1 MAKLQRVGTN
11 ASPLVA
17 VPRPDAKDEPMLV
30 SEVGFSTWV
39 PGGRVGNPSFKRLRD
54 DKSAPAT
61 GAFGRPAAVNRV
73 SPFEHRS
80 LRNSI
85 SSMPI

>member
-1 MAKLQRVGTN
+1 MAKLQRIGTN
-11 ASPLVA
+11 ASPFVA
-17 VPRPDAKDEPMLV
+17 VPRPDVKNELKLV
-30 SEVGFSTWV
+30 CEVGFSTWV
-39 PGGRVGNPSFKRLRD
+39 PTGRVGNPSFKRLRD

-80 LRNSI
+80 LKNSI